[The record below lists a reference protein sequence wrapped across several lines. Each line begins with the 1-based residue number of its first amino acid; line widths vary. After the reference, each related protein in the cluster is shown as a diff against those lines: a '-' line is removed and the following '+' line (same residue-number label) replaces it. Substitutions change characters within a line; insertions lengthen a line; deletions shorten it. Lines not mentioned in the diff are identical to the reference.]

1 MSSKTGNRGPS
12 FTRQLPVPIHA
23 EAVATARTAIPRDE
37 LLLLVVEAF
46 DVLGDP
52 TRARILYALGTGELC
67 VRDLA
72 IVTGVSESAMSHQLR
87 LLRDRRVVKARRDGT
102 TMYYA
107 VDDQHVAAL
116 LREAEYHADHV
127 RQGLPDHIPYP
138 PAEGGHQEQG

>member
-1 MSSKTGNRGPS
+1 MR
-12 FTRQLPVPIHA
+12 RLIPINA
-23 EAVATARTAIPRDE
+23 EAVAGAGAALPSPD
-37 LLLLVVEAF
+37 LLTVVVEAF
-46 DVLGDP
+46 GALADP
-52 TRARILYALGTGELC
+52 TRARIVYALGCGPLC

-87 LLRDRRVVKARRDGT
+87 LLRDRRVVKARREGT
-102 TMYYA
+102 TMYYS

-138 PAEGGHQEQG
+138 PAARASPEAE

>member
-1 MSSKTGNRGPS
+1 MR
-12 FTRQLPVPIHA
+12 RLIPIDA
-23 EAVATARTAIPRDE
+23 GAVAQAGAALPSPD
-37 LLLLVVEAF
+37 LLTVGVEAF
-46 DVLGDP
+46 GALADP
-52 TRARILYALGTGELC
+52 TRARIVYALGSGPLC

-87 LLRDRRVVKARRDGT
+87 LLRDRRVVKARREGT
-102 TMYYA
+102 TVYYS

-138 PAEGGHQEQG
+138 PAERASREPE